1 MTIAELMLSQLS
13 DPFRIGLLLALVIT
27 AYNTAGAVGLL
38 TPLALGAVFV
48 AVLIPVTTSASESVG
63 LTAAI
68 LSGVVVNAAWIG
80 VILAARSMWKRAT
93 TAKDG

>member
-27 AYNTAGAVGLL
+27 AYNTAGAVGLV

-68 LSGVVVNAAWIG
+68 FSGVVVNAAWIG

-93 TAKDG
+93 AAKDG